1 MRTPIKVSHLSWA
14 LHKNPNEHWS
24 KNDIIDHPLSLWIF
38 SSINLRCCITHFSH
52 VYIKKSFY
60 CHLHGKC
67 MNIFSYIYPCKKKL
81 YIIKSC
87 SNERNLC
94 SIWTTYYTLFYHC
107 NTDIVNILYVELFFS
122 FFSPWNYSYNYK
134 ILKFWFCKVWVFMKP

>member
-38 SSINLRCCITHFSH
+38 SSINLRCCTFRLYSFFSCI
-52 VYIKKSFY
+52 YIKKKSF

-67 MNIFSYIYPCKKKL
+67 MNIFFLYIHVKKKKL
-81 YIIKSC
+81 YMIKSC

-94 SIWTTYYTLFYHC
+94 SIWTTYHTLFYHC
-107 NTDIVNILYVELFFS
+107 NTDIVNILYVELLLLLFLLEIIVLTIK
-122 FFSPWNYSYNYK
+122 Y
-134 ILKFWFCKVWVFMKP
+134 